1 MKVGLVGLGH
11 MGSGMAVSERGIN
24 GGNPTSQNLLHKRAQ

>member
-11 MGSGMAVSERGIN
+11 MGSGMAVSERGIQRRQ
-24 GGNPTSQNLLHKRAQ
+24 PDFTKLAS